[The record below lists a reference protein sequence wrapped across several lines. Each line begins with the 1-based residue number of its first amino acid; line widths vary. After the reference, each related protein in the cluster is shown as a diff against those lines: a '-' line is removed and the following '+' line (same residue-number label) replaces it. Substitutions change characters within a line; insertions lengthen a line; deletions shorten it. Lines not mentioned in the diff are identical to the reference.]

1 MAISLPDGREL
12 SDEVLEFLRLC
23 ALHGI
28 ELGYSETALAELLGV
43 CRETICRWWTTYVS
57 GGLDALPQGRPGR
70 PLDSGRLLSDEQ
82 ATRIKTL
89 IDENTPEKLGI
100 ASPLWTRRAVRDLI
114 RKEFGIDLAERTVG
128 EYLRRWNY
136 TPKKPERHPRK
147 QDPEEVKKWL
157 EETYP
162 AIEKR
167 AVKEDAEIH
176 WCDETGAVADHH
188 PGTSYSPKGQPA
200 TMAVPR
206 PHIRMNQISSI
217 TNEGT
222 VRFMTY
228 KGRMNTSLFLAFLNR
243 LLRTVTKKVFLIA
256 DRLDA
261 HDNDDVEA
269 WVEAHKDRIAIFYL
283 PKYSPEL
290 NPVEY
295 MNNDMKENI
304 NKEGLPNDME
314 TLRSRMQRFMRKLQ
328 YVSGH
333 VISYFL
339 HPSAQYASGFNL

>member
-12 SDEVLEFLRLC
+12 SNEVLEFLRLR

-28 ELGYSETALAELLGV
+28 ELGYTETAVAELFGV
-43 CRETICRWWTTYVS
+43 SRETVCRWWRTYVS
-57 GGLDALPQGRPGR
+57 SGLDALPQDRPGR
-70 PLDSGRLLSDEQ
+70 PLGSGRLLSDEQ
-82 ATRIKTL
+82 AVQIKTL
-89 IDENTPEKLGI
+89 IDDNTPEKLGI

-114 RKEFGIDLAERTVG
+114 RKRFGIDLAERTVG
-128 EYLRRWNY
+128 EYLRRWDY

-147 QDPEEVKKWL
+147 QDPEEVKKWR

-167 AVKEDAEIH
+167 AAEEGGEIH

-188 PGTSYSPKGQPA
+188 PGTSYSPKGAPA

-206 PHIRMNQISSI
+206 PHIRMNQISSM

-228 KGRMNTSLFLAFLNR
+228 KGSMNTTLFLTFLNQ
-243 LLRTVTKKVFLIA
+243 LLRTVSKKIFLIV

-261 HDNDDVEA
+261 HDNADVAA
-269 WVEAHKDRIAIFYL
+269 WVEAHKDRIEISYL
-283 PKYSPEL
+283 PTYSPEL

-295 MNNDMKENI
+295 MNNDMKANI
-304 NKEGLPNDME
+304 NKEGLPDDKA

-328 YVSGH
+328 RLPGYVM
-333 VISYFL
+333 SYFL
-339 HPSAQYASGFNL
+339 HPAVQYASAFDL

>member
-12 SDEVLEFLRLC
+12 SDEVLEFLRLR

-28 ELGYSETALAELLGV
+28 ELGYTETALAGLFGV
-43 CRETICRWWTTYVS
+43 SRETICRWWTAYVS
-57 GGLDALPQGRPGR
+57 GGLDALPEGRPGR
-70 PLDSGRLLSDEQ
+70 PLGSGRLLSEEQ
-82 ATRIKTL
+82 ANRIKTL
-89 IDENTPEKLGI
+89 IGENTPEKLEI

-128 EYLRRWNY
+128 EYLHRWNY

-147 QDPEEVKKWL
+147 QDPEEVRKWL

-167 AVKEDAEIH
+167 AAEEGGEIH

-188 PGTSYSPKGQPA
+188 PGTSYSPQGEPA

-222 VRFMTY
+222 ARFMTY
-228 KGRMNTSLFLAFLNR
+228 KGRMNTTLFLTFLNQ
-243 LLRTVTKKVFLIA
+243 LLRTVTKKVFLIV

-261 HDNDDVEA
+261 HDNDEVEA
-269 WVEAHKDRIAIFYL
+269 WVDAHKDRIEIFYL

-295 MNNDMKENI
+295 MNNDMKANI
-304 NKEGLPNDME
+304 NKEGLPDDKE
-314 TLRSRMQRFMRKLQ
+314 ILRTRMRRFMRRLQ
-328 YVSGH
+328 RLPGY

-339 HPSAQYASGFNL
+339 HPAVQYANAFDL